1 MEPCL
6 PQHCLCREPAGA
18 DWCCLA
24 AFTIPG
30 SSGTGVILQL
40 QPLPGLPE
48 AVPSRLPVRQGQKQP
63 WPAGLAPKLLLGWRA
78 SKRACVL
85 RQLCQ
90 ASSGAKQ
97 HPSVAQPHHST
108 GGFLQLWGRAAP
120 WLRNPASSCSHL
132 SRCQLEGLNIEPD
145 VRQDRL
151 CQLGRPALR
160 GELHLCYP
168 LFLLGAVQV
177 SRMKKENSC
186 A

>member
-1 MEPCL
+1 MLSCCIYNSRQQWHRSDSAAAAPSWAAQGCAQQAACET
-6 PQHCLCREPAGA
+6 GA
-18 DWCCLA
+18 EA
-24 AFTIPG
+24 ALTCWPG
-30 SSGTGVILQL
+30 T
-40 QPLPGLPE
+40 E
-48 AVPSRLPVRQGQKQP
+48 AA
-63 WPAGLAPKLLLGWRA
+63 AGLESL
-78 SKRACVL
+78 KRACVL

-90 ASSGAKQ
+90 ASLGAKQ
-97 HPSVAQPHHST
+97 HPSVAQPRHST

-120 WLRNPASSCSHL
+120 GLRNPASSCSHL
-132 SRCQLEGLNIEPD
+132 SRCQLEGLNTEPD

-160 GELHLCYP
+160 GELHLRYP